1 MMQFA
6 CPAALLLLLLP
17 FIVRTLLPAV
27 KGLHGDALRVP
38 FLNDLQ
44 KISSKSDK
52 AGLGFAAGSGYKPAV
67 WLLFLTYAFLVT
79 AAARP
84 QWVGE
89 PFRLK
94 NESRDILLVM
104 DISNSMREPD
114 FALNRKRIDR
124 LTAVKAT
131 AQEFLE
137 KRADDR
143 IGLILFGTNAY
154 LQAPLTFDKK
164 SVSDILWQMSA
175 GMAGESTAI
184 GDALGLALKTIKDA
198 PNPDKKIV
206 ILLTDGENNDGRLSL
221 PQAIK
226 LAQDE
231 GVKIY
236 TIGVGSDNAFMG
248 SFMGIPL
255 MGGGGQLDEASL
267 KEIARLTEGRYFR
280 AKDTAGL
287 QKIYGEIDKLEPDD
301 NEERYIREI
310 RELFYIPLL
319 AALATALILAFSGR
333 RRYHV

>member
-1 MMQFA
+1 MIQLA
-6 CPAALLLLLLP
+6 SPAFLLLLLLP
-17 FIVRTLLPAV
+17 FLIRALLPAV

-38 FLNDLQ
+38 FFNDLQ
-44 KISSKSDK
+44 KISQLSGEARIGIPLNDK
-52 AGLGFAAGSGYKPAV
+52 AFSSLSL
-67 WLLFLTYAFLVT
+67 LLFGIYTLLVL

-114 FALNRKRIDR
+114 FAINRQRIDR

-137 KRADDR
+137 KRAEDR

-184 GDALGLALKTIKDA
+184 GDALGLALKNIKDT
-198 PNPDKKIV
+198 PNPDRKII
-206 ILLTDGENNDGRLSL
+206 ILLTDGENNDGKLSL

-236 TIGVGSDNAFMG
+236 TIGVGSDNVFSG
-248 SFMGIPL
+248 SFFGLPL
-255 MGGGGQLDEASL
+255 AGGGQLDEASL
-267 KEIARLTEGRYFR
+267 KEIAQLTKGRYFR
-280 AKDTAGL
+280 AKNTAGL
-287 QKIYGEIDKLEPDD
+287 QKIYAEIDKLEPND
-301 NEERYIREI
+301 EEARFIREI
-310 RELFYIPLL
+310 KELFYIPLL
-319 AALATALILAFSGR
+319 AAWFLALILAFSGR
-333 RRYHV
+333 RKYHG